1 MKTNIFW
8 ALLCNKILCWA
19 VISNGDHVPG
29 FDFQHKACSEFDLEW
44 KLCCGVQFWHHQVP
58 GLRFHYP
65 PTTSF
70 LHRSNPTACTPP
82 TFSPLLPPA
91 TTCNIS
97 PSHTLN
103 PSSPTSCHP
112 HPSHLRTLPPLLSF
126 KYQAVGG
133 GLEGEAHFL
142 YRIYN
147 RTRKVLWEFSMFFY
161 PYVPLFRKFA
171 RPVSVAV
178 RGRRAPK

>member
-1 MKTNIFW
+1 MF
-8 ALLCNKILCWA
+8 LDPLPFSILA
-19 VISNGDHVPG
+19 PPGAGLEVPLPTYY
-29 FDFQHKACSEFDLEW
+29 FI
-44 KLCCGVQFWHHQVP
+44 
-58 GLRFHYP
+58 P
-65 PTTSF
+65 PPLQPHC
-70 LHRSNPTACTPP
+70 LHPP

-147 RTRKVLWEFSMFFY
+147 RTRKVLWEFSRFLY
-161 PYVPLFRKFA
+161 GNLPLFRKFA

>member
-1 MKTNIFW
+1 MFLNRLPFS
-8 ALLCNKILCWA
+8 ILA
-19 VISNGDHVPG
+19 PPGAGLEVPLPTYY
-29 FDFQHKACSEFDLEW
+29 FI
-44 KLCCGVQFWHHQVP
+44 
-58 GLRFHYP
+58 P
-65 PTTSF
+65 PPLQPHC
-70 LHRSNPTACTPP
+70 LHPP

-147 RTRKVLWEFSMFFY
+147 RTRKVLWEFSRFYLGVMYPFSGNLLGPIPWPFEVAAPRNDHTGSKMF
-161 PYVPLFRKFA
+161 
-171 RPVSVAV
+171 
-178 RGRRAPK
+178 

>member
-1 MKTNIFW
+1 MDGFPTADFGCFW
-8 ALLCNKILCWA
+8 I
-19 VISNGDHVPG
+19 P
-29 FDFQHKACSEFDLEW
+29 FRF
-44 KLCCGVQFWHHQVP
+44 QFWHHQVP

-147 RTRKVLWEFSMFFY
+147 RTRKVLWELCRFSLGVMYPFSGNLLGPIPWPFEVAAPRNDHTGSKMF
-161 PYVPLFRKFA
+161 
-171 RPVSVAV
+171 
-178 RGRRAPK
+178 